1 LIVVISLSV
10 WSFLRW
16 LKEDGMGE
24 PTVRKKDN

>member
-1 LIVVISLSV
+1 LIFVIALSV

-24 PTVRKKDN
+24 IKC